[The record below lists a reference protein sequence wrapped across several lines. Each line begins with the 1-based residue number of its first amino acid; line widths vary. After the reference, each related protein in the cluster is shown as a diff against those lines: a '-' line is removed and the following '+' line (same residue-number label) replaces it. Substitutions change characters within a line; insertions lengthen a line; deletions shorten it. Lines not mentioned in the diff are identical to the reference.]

1 MVLRGAL
8 SAFSRKSRL
17 PLSSTMQMVTSTC
30 WRCASAS
37 AAATMV
43 LTAARF
49 RYFLLGKSAADA
61 IRTRQRRAAV
71 IVTCFDM
78 GRDGSTWWRG
88 FPDARAEFSST
99 LGSRSVVPTL
109 RKEREGW
116 GHPSLEYLQPRSATH
131 PTSLR
136 AGFLAQYARNGA
148 PS

>member
-109 RKEREGW
+109 RNEREGW
-116 GHPSLEYLQPRSATH
+116 APIVGISPAEKRHP
-131 PTSLR
+131 
-136 AGFLAQYARNGA
+136 FDFAQGRV
-148 PS
+148 SRTVHERC